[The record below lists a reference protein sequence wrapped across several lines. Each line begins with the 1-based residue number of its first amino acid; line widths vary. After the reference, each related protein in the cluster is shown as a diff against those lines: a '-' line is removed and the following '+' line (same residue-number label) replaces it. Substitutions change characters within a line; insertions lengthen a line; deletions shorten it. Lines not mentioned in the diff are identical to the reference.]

1 MIGALAATSRALAW
15 LAGAL
20 VLAAALL
27 ISADVVLRNAFRVAP
42 FHSFELSRY
51 AFGAS
56 VALGLAFA
64 VTERANIRID
74 ILHRLLPRRAHA
86 VLDVLALLAL
96 APVALAFAW
105 YAWDVARESLRLGA
119 VSNTPLA
126 IRMTWPQGVFA
137 AGLSWFAFVCCAYA
151 LTALAALLRG
161 DTRTLDRVGGMPGL
175 SAEAGELAR

>member
-1 MIGALAATSRALAW
+1 MIGALATASRVLAW
-15 LAGAL
+15 VAGAL

-27 ISADVVLRNAFRVAP
+27 IGADVLLRNAFRIAP

-86 VLDVLALLAL
+86 WLDVLGLVAL

-105 YAWDVARESLRLGA
+105 YAWDVTRESLRLGA

-126 IRMTWPQGVFA
+126 IPVAWPQGLFA

-151 LTALAALLRG
+151 LVALWALLRG
-161 DTRTLDRVGGMPGL
+161 DAQSVDRVGGMPGL
-175 SAEAGELAR
+175 SAEAGEIAK